1 MISKKQSIHEEIK
14 VLQDLIE
21 LYIKSNPN
29 YIKKEVAQEAK

>member
-1 MISKKQSIHEEIK
+1 MISKKQSLHEEIK

-29 YIKKEVAQEAK
+29 YIKKETAEVPK

>member
-1 MISKKQSIHEEIK
+1 MLSKKQGLHAEIK

-29 YIKKEVAQEAK
+29 YIKKDAVEEP

>member
-1 MISKKQSIHEEIK
+1 MVAKKQSVHDEIK

-29 YIKKEVAQEAK
+29 YIKKEAA